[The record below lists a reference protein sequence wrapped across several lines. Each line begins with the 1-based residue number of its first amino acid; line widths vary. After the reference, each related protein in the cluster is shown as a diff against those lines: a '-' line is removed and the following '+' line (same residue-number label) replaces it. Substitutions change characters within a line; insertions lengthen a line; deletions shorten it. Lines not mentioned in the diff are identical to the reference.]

1 MLLSFLSFFFFHK
14 DSNYWQIWSQTGAK
28 LKTKLDPTGKCF
40 ETSIYRLFIRLVL
53 VWGASANYDAN
64 AGLLF
69 FVWYV
74 LFYHFHADRLI
85 QLHTLAFS
93 KWKDRSANHLYI
105 FDCQQISLKSHKQK
119 QIDPRMK
126 FAAKGK
132 SSFLHCVTDIHYCLS
147 ETGNTWM
154 RHSAAP
160 GDMFF
165 IIMNSGSMV

>member
-1 MLLSFLSFFFFHK
+1 MLFSFLSFFFFHK

-28 LKTKLDPTGKCF
+28 LKTKLDPRGKCF
-40 ETSIYRLFIRLVL
+40 ETSIYWLFIRLVL

-69 FVWYV
+69 FIWYV

-105 FDCQQISLKSHKQK
+105 FDCQQISFRAINKNKLIQEWNLQPKANQVSFTVSLISITVSLKQETHEWGT
-119 QIDPRMK
+119 
-126 FAAKGK
+126 A
-132 SSFLHCVTDIHYCLS
+132 LHQVTCFSL
-147 ETGNTWM
+147 
-154 RHSAAP
+154 
-160 GDMFF
+160 
-165 IIMNSGSMV
+165 